1 MGRAD
6 GRQEGGSEEVV
17 SSSPLSSSPLSTDVQ
32 ATEALPLYGTTVY
45 ALGRDGV
52 MTITETTSVTTVTT
66 STTTTTPAAATSAG
80 ARTTGASSA
89 TAMDTGVADAAA
101 FGISS
106 DAISSDASATEE
118 RRRAGAGVDY
128 ILEAGGAAGAGRAA
142 QRKAGGLRGREGW
155 SVGGASR
162 GGRRVQGGHDRVWL
176 RGGGRGRRRG
186 LGQEEGGEGEEE
198 EEEGGA
204 GLEGMLSRHPRR
216 HYIIPPA
223 IARPLVL
230 SSQMLL
236 LQAVAALWVCMRGAP
251 PLTWGLPPLLLGT
264 YLTSTN
270 FWSCPTT
277 SSPWRYLDYAMVASS
292 VLYGTLVV
300 KVAAPPALIGMW
312 CRGWGAVGVLFVAN
326 EAKFWLNK
334 SKTRKDYT
342 QAVWVHLLAV
352 HLGGNALVGL
362 ALAALAR
369 FSPLLE
375 ALG

>member
-155 SVGGASR
+155 SVTWALEFQWMHLAVL
-162 GGRRVQGGHDRVWL
+162 RR
-176 RGGGRGRRRG
+176 
-186 LGQEEGGEGEEE
+186 
-198 EEEGGA
+198 
-204 GLEGMLSRHPRR
+204 
-216 HYIIPPA
+216 
-223 IARPLVL
+223 
-230 SSQMLL
+230 
-236 LQAVAALWVCMRGAP
+236 QAVAMSKMIAAG
-251 PLTWGLPPLLLGT
+251 
-264 YLTSTN
+264 
-270 FWSCPTT
+270 
-277 SSPWRYLDYAMVASS
+277 SSHS
-292 VLYGTLVV
+292 LVV
-300 KVAAPPALIGMW
+300 LEEGVCSFGNGAR
-312 CRGWGAVGVLFVAN
+312 CRLGHGSTRN
-326 EAKFWLNK
+326 E
-334 SKTRKDYT
+334 
-342 QAVWVHLLAV
+342 
-352 HLGGNALVGL
+352 LVPRPIDG
-362 ALAALAR
+362 
-369 FSPLLE
+369 FGSTMPVN
-375 ALG
+375 